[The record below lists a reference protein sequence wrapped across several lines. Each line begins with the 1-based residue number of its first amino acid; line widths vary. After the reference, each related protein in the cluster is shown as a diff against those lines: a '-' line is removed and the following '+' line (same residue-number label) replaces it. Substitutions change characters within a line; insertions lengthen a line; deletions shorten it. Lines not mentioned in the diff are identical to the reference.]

1 MNETKIKETTELV
14 AYMVTVIQK
23 LKKDKKHP
31 AVHTYT
37 STMNSVI
44 TFSTEKV
51 FEMTFEEVFTKG
63 RLKEY
68 ENWLRNNKAKW
79 NTVSTYMRTL
89 KAVHNRLVAGKLMP
103 YEPTLF
109 DDVYTKVE
117 SQTKRSLSDEQMQTL
132 FKTDFERLPEEV
144 RYALAY
150 FLLMFLF
157 RGMPFIDLAC
167 LRKQD
172 VKENTISY
180 SRHKTKRHITLR
192 IPKEAMELFERF
204 HNKNPNS
211 DYLFPILNEDME
223 NEEEQYE
230 NYLDALRKFNRQLKK
245 IAELLLPDV
254 KLSSYTPRHTWATLA
269 FHAGIPIGI
278 ISKALGHSSIKVT
291 ETYLKPFENEK
302 VDAANDGLI
311 LSVMGRGEVA

>member
-1 MNETKIKETTELV
+1 MNETKITEAAELV
-14 AYMVTVIQK
+14 AYMMTVIRK
-23 LKKDKKHP
+23 LKEDKKHP

-51 FEMTFEEVFTKG
+51 FKMTFEEMFTKG

-89 KAVHNRLVAGKLMP
+89 KAVHNRLVANKRIP

-117 SQTKRSLSDEQMQTL
+117 SQTKRSLSDEQMQAL
-132 FKTDFERLPEEV
+132 LKTDFERLPEEI
-144 RYALAY
+144 RCALAY

-157 RGMPFIDLAC
+157 RGMPFIDLAS

-172 VKENTISY
+172 VKGNTISY

-192 IPKEAMELFERF
+192 IPKEAIELFETFR
-204 HNKNPNS
+204 NKHPDS
-211 DYLFPILNEDME
+211 DYLFPILNKDIEDE
-223 NEEEQYE
+223 KKQYE
-230 NYLDALRKFNRQLKK
+230 NYLDALRKFNRLLKK
-245 IAELLLPDV
+245 MAELLLPDV

-311 LSVMGRGEVA
+311 LSVMGSGEAA

>member
-1 MNETKIKETTELV
+1 MNETKITEAAELV

-23 LKKDKKHP
+23 LKEDKKHP

-223 NEEEQYE
+223 DEEEQYE

-311 LSVMGRGEVA
+311 LSVMGSGEAA